1 MAAEFK
7 IGRLRY
13 NWAGTWAPATAY
25 GRDDVALKD
34 GKAYICLIPNTSSS
48 NFYTDLNNT
57 FPRWQLVLDGKTW
70 TGTWATGQSYGVG
83 QIVIF
88 GGKAYYCITAH
99 TSSTFASNT
108 ANWETY
114 TEFVSWYPAWT
125 TNKEYGINDVVKYG
139 GIVYKCTTNH
149 TSAGSVSQGLEIDQ
163 VNWAV
168 FYSGLEYK
176 GPWASNTRYKLND
189 LVKVDANI
197 YVCSQ
202 FHTSNQT
209 LNTSNFLMWLPGQMN
224 DLIWSNVTTYQIGDT
239 VIYGGDAYISKTAN
253 NLNYFPNTDTT
264 NWGLF
269 NVGYTVRNTWSSS
282 TNYAPGDLVSRNGI
296 LYEATARSIA
306 QDPNIS
312 TVSGSYISAGSS
324 GTTINLLS
332 SNGVIPGMTVSGVGM
347 TNGQRISTVTTS
359 TASATGKITGSP
371 VNISSFTSAT
381 ATGPY
386 LVTFT
391 IPIQSVAPST
401 SIAYTVAGNSNSS
414 FNGSFTATAST
425 TTSITLS
432 YSTDPGSYGTG
443 TTTLASLVTTYTVI
457 TFLST
462 TPSTYQVAFV
472 IPTQASAPST
482 NVQYIVEGNS
492 NTLFN
497 GTFSCTASTTTSITL
512 SYSTNPGSYGTG
524 TTTVTPSTGTV
535 LTLSGTVT
543 GTFAVGMVI
552 SGTGITSSHIVSGS
566 GTSWVVSTAQ
576 AVTSTTVTGTL
587 NSIVLS
593 KIANGTLTTGQTLS
607 FLGLNSNYWSLL
619 IPGKQWANRWTVG
632 SQYVS
637 GDVVSWST
645 ATYVCIN
652 GNTASYISPVA
663 TNRPDYDTN
672 ASYWVL
678 LIAHDLNNSLNL
690 QGDLRTFKNNKP
702 STTAIG
708 TDTYVLGVSADVPNW
723 RKLNVVPAVFYV
735 DDNAGQDIASYGI
748 TWDQPWKTI
757 RYACDTIN
765 QGFYYTNAVTL
776 LKNNKAFMIAE
787 MYQWMLY
794 QMSQNIS
801 PFSPDS
807 LWDVNYTQ
815 RDAERVID
823 AIIYDLKRG
832 GNSQTVAAT
841 LSYFYYGSKTQF
853 YNSLVAASVIYYSP
867 ALNYLLS
874 LMQNVITNTSVTPS
888 YQQVNNVTPSSV
900 VNQII
905 NNTLIAESGTA
916 TEISSLMSI
925 VTTALTNQNTYSVP
939 NTNTG
944 ITASI
949 NVKTGTYNEFLPIV
963 IPENVSI
970 IGDELR
976 SAVVQPATSKTFSC
990 TQTIA
995 TNSNPVTS
1003 NTMVVNSTVG
1013 LTDQMPMQFIS
1024 PYINNASTTFGDVI
1038 SGKTYYIKG
1047 SSITSTSLQIN
1058 DGPTFNFKGSTT
1070 NNTNIISNVSSIT
1083 QLAVGMTITGPG
1095 IPSNTY
1101 VYSFAQEINSVSNIT
1116 LCSGY
1121 PLAENYVFV
1130 TSNATTSGILQTF
1143 TASGNLVN
1151 FSNGSGNMTVFAGEC
1166 LKNMFLMR
1174 NGTTIRNMSL
1184 FGLKGTLT
1192 ANNTYSTARPT
1203 GGAYTSLD
1211 PGTGP
1216 NDTSAWIIRRSPYAQ
1231 NLTIFGDGASGIK
1244 IDGTLHNGGSK
1255 SIVSNDY
1262 TMVLSDGI
1270 GIWCTGPGAITEAIS
1285 VFSYYA
1291 YAGYFAEA
1299 GGRIRS
1305 ANGNSSY
1312 GTFGVVSEGYD
1323 LTEVPLTG
1331 TVNNQSQQVQAS
1343 VISAFG
1349 TADQL
1354 LKLNYSNAGSAYYE
1368 PATNMIKYSND
1379 FLTTW
1384 TNDANLSFIKNNT
1397 APTGYT
1403 EAWLLTGSTGTPG
1416 TGYIQQTISI
1426 NPAGFSYTSIG
1437 GATQD
1442 GAQGN
1447 GATFDITVTPTNY
1460 VVTVNSQGT
1469 LYQTGNNIL
1478 IKGSVL
1484 GGLDD
1489 INDLTI
1495 VVGNLSGTG
1504 ISTISATSGTVPSGS
1519 NQSYTL
1525 SMYVY
1530 AGNSASI
1537 DMQAIFSGVT
1547 TVTSGINYNVSSH
1560 TVTPYSGTSIT
1571 SSANGGTLPTS
1582 YGAQKTLV
1590 TGWYRVWMSVNDSKG
1605 VNTSLTYKFF
1615 PRGANAPIAN
1625 TYSIIYGS
1633 QLEISGTDPSPSFYL
1648 ETTTNRF
1655 TAYANYQVV
1664 GAGSGA
1670 LLSGE
1675 ESRSQAIF
1683 NSRITTDS
1691 NGFTGGA
1698 GYATSVNT
1706 AQEGNTYSIKLAATD
1721 QGIFN
1726 YLGMRVFVSSGTG
1739 AGQYG
1744 FISYYNI
1751 SGSVDA
1757 NGISSKTALVL
1768 KETIDPVNVITSTAS
1783 GTPAN
1788 NLLTLAANTDISTWY
1803 VNQAV
1808 QFIPTYYTTTAT
1820 ATSIDTVVATATVGG
1835 TVNTIAVPT
1844 ASLAVN
1850 MPVTFGAG
1858 PYNVTAGYLYYIVD
1872 VDYVNNLI
1880 QLSTEIAGNPIQ
1892 LSTVASG
1899 SQTMTFPRY
1908 SGNIKAPTANMV
1920 PNINIQFTGVSLG
1933 GLALGTNYF
1942 INDIIDANN
1951 FTVSTNK
1958 VSLTSTASVGGTTNT
1973 VAATTTSL
1981 VPLNPVVFSGTIF
1994 DAAIS
1999 PGTTYYISKIVDANS
2014 FNIATSII
2022 RATVTQTEFSTNLI
2036 KVSDTAG
2043 FVIGNPIIFG
2053 GIASGTTFGNIV
2065 SETVYYIQT
2074 INPSTDQITITADK
2088 TNTFILTDKAGLIQV
2103 RTCPEALS
2111 LGAGTGSMTL
2121 TSTGTRLVV
2130 TNSVGNISTMN
2141 GTFSTSLFGGVNS
2154 YTRYFITALTPP
2166 GQGNSNTTLSISA
2179 TLAGTPITL
2188 TTGVGNMQMAASG
2201 WDNINPGTQDAAV
2214 LDSTSSYF
2222 IEPKT
2227 TFGLPGYQQSSGTVT
2242 TSLSNGASFTSIAYG
2257 NNYFIAIPTAG
2268 SLGAKSSNGSS
2279 WSSMPLPST
2288 VSTWSDITFGNSYW
2302 AALGT
2307 TVSGSNSVVA
2317 YSNSKGLGWRTS
2329 SLPSNSTWNKIKY
2342 GNGTFVA
2349 ISSDNTRAAY
2359 STNQARTW
2367 TATSLPSS
2375 TPIAL
2380 TGTPVISTTQQKF
2393 GISSLYL
2400 NGTSHIDVASDSRFA
2415 YNKEDFTIECFV
2427 YISAI
2432 SGVQYIVDQRTTA
2445 NEAAIAIDISS
2456 AGEVRL
2462 YVLGVYRITSTTL
2475 VTANTWTHIAVSRAS
2490 GVTRLFVNGTVQ
2502 GTTYTDANIYLARPI
2517 AIGATYTATNRVTG
2531 YIDEVRVSRGVSR
2544 YTTTFTPTS
2553 TAFTSDANT
2562 MLLMHLDNVN
2572 NSTAI
2577 TSTIGTWTALTYGSG
2592 LFVAVNN
2599 NGQTAWSPDGI
2610 TWNLSTLPTNNAI
2623 LSGVTIIG
2631 GAGQFTCTTTST
2643 QLVIGQSVV
2652 VSGALTSAG
2661 GEGTITNGTY
2671 YISATNGKSS
2681 FTLATTYIN
2690 AIQGTNPITTGAG
2703 TTTGLTFAVGAPSY
2717 TDIAFGN
2724 NKFVA
2729 IQSGVGLQ
2737 SAVSFDGVNWIQSLI
2752 YMSATKIAYGQGVFV
2767 TVNSNG
2773 TSSYVSEHGIY
2784 WKSRSLTYG
2793 SISAMVFGYNTS
2805 NTGLFATLT
2814 GDGSSS
2820 GNATVINEGA
2830 RAHGRATI
2838 NSGVISS
2845 VSLWETGSNYTGTPS
2860 ISFTD
2865 FNVSVTATVIPRI
2878 GNGSLSNPTF
2888 INRGTGYNTTST
2900 VVTITGDGYADTFQT
2915 GLNIIVKNLASVPLV
2930 GSNLSI
2936 AGNSQVYKITSAS
2949 AVFGTTAPFIEATI
2963 QLSPEMTTA
2972 NSPAHGTAVQL
2983 RQLYSQCRVTNHDFL
2998 LVGTGNRATANY
3010 PYTDITTAKI
3020 NQQAVETNQ
3029 GHVFYTSTDE
3039 NGNFSVGGLFGV
3051 QQATGTVTLSAT
3063 QFGLTGLETLSLGGI
3078 AVGSSSVVITQFST
3092 DNTFAANSDAIVPT
3106 QRAVKSYLTGRLSQ
3120 GGANTYTGNFIAGTV
3135 YVGGPNFI
3143 KSTVSNGLV
3152 GSTIKMANKVY
3163 INSKGVDGNMAALNM
3178 FIRSAT
3184 KRGL

>member
-13 NWAGTWAPATAY
+13 NWAGTWAPATEY
-25 GRDDVALKD
+25 SRDDIILND
-34 GKAYICLIPNTSSS
+34 GKAYTCLVPNTSSA
-48 NFYTDLNNT
+48 NFYTDLYNI
-57 FPRWQLVLDGKTW
+57 FPRWSIVLDGKTW
-70 TGTWATGQSYGVG
+70 AGPWVTDHDYGVG
-83 QIVIF
+83 HIVVF
-88 GGKAYYCITAH
+88 GGKAYTSTTAH
-99 TSSTFASNT
+99 ASTTFAADA
-108 ANWETY
+108 ANWTEY
-114 TEFVSWYPAWT
+114 TEFDGWKPTWT
-125 TNKEYGINDVVKYG
+125 TNTAYGLNDVVKYG
-139 GIVYKCTTNH
+139 GIVYKCIVNH
-149 TSAGSVSQGLEIDQ
+149 TSAGSSTLGLESNQ
-163 VNWAV
+163 SSWEVY
-168 FYSGLEYK
+168 YSGVEYK
-176 GPWASNTRYKLND
+176 GAWTPSTRYKLND

-197 YVCSQ
+197 YICTQ
-202 FHTSNQT
+202 FHTATST
-209 LNTSNFLMWLPGQMN
+209 LNTSNFSMWLPGQMI
-224 DLIWSNVTTYQIGDT
+224 DLIWASSTTYQAGDT

-253 NLNYFPNTDTT
+253 NLNNFPNTDDV

-282 TNYAPGDLVSRNGI
+282 TAYAPGDLVSRNGS
-296 LYEATARSIA
+296 LYEATARSTA
-306 QDPNIS
+306 QDPNTSTIS
-312 TVSGSYISAGSS
+312 ASYISAGSS

-332 SNGVIPGMTVSGVGM
+332 STNIIPGMIVSGTGI
-347 TNGQRISTVTTS
+347 TSGQRVSTVTNS

-371 VNISSFTSAT
+371 ITISSFTSAT
-381 ATGPY
+381 ANGPY
-386 LVTFT
+386 LVTFA
-391 IPIQSVAPST
+391 IPTQSPVPST
-401 SIAYTVAGNSNSS
+401 GISYTVAGNSNASY
-414 FNGSFTATAST
+414 NGSFTATASSA
-425 TTSITLS
+425 TSITLS
-432 YSTDPGSYGTG
+432 YPTDPGSYGSG
-443 TTTLASLVTTYTVI
+443 TTTLTSIVTTLTVS
-457 TFLST
+457 TFTSKVA
-462 TPSTYQVAFV
+462 SSFAVAFA
-472 IPTQASAPST
+472 IPTQGSAPTT
-482 NVQYIVEGNS
+482 NSQYIIAGNS
-492 NTLFN
+492 NTSFN
-497 GTFSCTASTTTSITL
+497 GTFSCTSSSTTSITL
-512 SYSTNPGSYGTG
+512 TYATNPGSYGTG
-524 TTTVTPSTGTV
+524 TTTVTPATGTV
-535 LTLSGTVT
+535 LTLSGTVS
-543 GTFAVGMVI
+543 GVFSIGMVL
-552 SGTGITSSHIVSGS
+552 SGTGISSSYIVSGA

-576 AVTSTTVTGTL
+576 SVTLTTVTGTL
-587 NSIVLS
+587 NSVVLS
-593 KIANGTLTTGQTLS
+593 SAPTSTLTTDQSLS

-632 SQYVS
+632 TQYAV
-637 GDVVSWST
+637 GDVVSWAT
-645 ATYVCIN
+645 GTYVCIN

-663 TNRPDYDTN
+663 TNRPDYDAT
-672 ASYWVL
+672 SSFWIL

-690 QGDLRTFKNNKP
+690 QGDLRTFKNGQA
-702 STTAIG
+702 STTSIG
-708 TDTYVLGVSADVPNW
+708 DDTYVLGVSSDIPNW
-723 RKLNVVPAVFYV
+723 RKLNVVPAVYYV
-735 DDNAGQDIASYGI
+735 DSYTGQDTASYGL
-748 TWDQPWKTI
+748 TWDQPWQTI
-757 RYACDTIN
+757 RYACDKIN
-765 QGFYYTNAVTL
+765 QGFYYPNSVTL
-776 LKNNKAFMIAE
+776 LKNNKAFMVAE
-787 MYQWMLY
+787 MYQWMIY
-794 QMSQNIS
+794 QMSQSIS

-841 LSYFYYGSKTQF
+841 LSYFYFGSKTEF
-853 YNSLVAASVIYYSP
+853 YNSLVAASVVYYSP

-874 LMQNVITNTSVTPS
+874 VMQSVITNSSVSTN
-888 YQQVNNVTPSSV
+888 YQQLNNVTPSSV

-905 NNTLIAESGTA
+905 DNNLTAETGTA

-939 NTNTG
+939 STNSG
-944 ITASI
+944 ISASI
-949 NVKTGTYNEFLPIV
+949 YVKTGTYNELLPIV

-976 SAVVQPATSKTFSC
+976 SAVVQPATSKTFYC
-990 TQTIA
+990 TQTIEPNA
-995 TNSNPVTS
+995 NPITS

-1024 PYINNASTTFGDVI
+1024 PYINNASTAFGGVV
-1038 SGKTYYIKG
+1038 SGQTYYIKG
-1047 SSITSTSLQIN
+1047 SSITSTTLQIN
-1058 DGPTFNFKGSTT
+1058 DGPTFTFKGSTT
-1070 NNTNIISNVSSIT
+1070 NNSNIISNVSSIT
-1083 QLAVGMTITGPG
+1083 QLAVGMSISGPG
-1095 IPSNTY
+1095 IPTNSY
-1101 VYSFAQEINSVSNIT
+1101 VYSFAQEVNSVSNIT

-1130 TSNATTSGILQTF
+1130 ASNATSSGILQTL
-1143 TASGNLVN
+1143 TASGNLVE
-1151 FSNGSGNMTVFAGEC
+1151 FTNGSGSMTVYAGDC

-1174 NGTTIRNMSL
+1174 NGTTIRNLSL

-1192 ANNTYSTARPT
+1192 ANNQYSTARPT

-1231 NLTIFGDGASGIK
+1231 NLTVFGDGASGMK

-1262 TMVLSDGI
+1262 TMVISDGI
-1270 GIWCTGPGAITEAIS
+1270 GLWCTGPGAITEAIS
-1285 VFSYYA
+1285 VFSYYC

-1312 GTFGVVSEGYD
+1312 GTFGIISEGYD

-1354 LKLNYSNAGSAYYE
+1354 LKLNYSNAGSAYYK
-1368 PATNMIKYSND
+1368 PTTNMLSYSNE
-1379 FLTTW
+1379 FLSQW
-1384 TNDANLSFIKNNT
+1384 GNDANVSFIKNNT

-1416 TGYIQQTISI
+1416 TGFIGQGTSI
-1426 NPAGFSYTSIG
+1426 NPAGYTYTNVSG
-1437 GATQD
+1437 TTQD
-1442 GAQGN
+1442 GAPGIS
-1447 GATFDITVTPTNY
+1447 ATFDVRVTPTAY
-1460 VVTVNSQGT
+1460 VVTVNAPGS
-1469 LYQTGNNIL
+1469 LYQTGNNIKIL
-1478 IKGSVL
+1478 GSVL
-1484 GGLDD
+1484 GGRDVV
-1489 INDLTI
+1489 NDLTI

-1504 ISTISATSGTVPSGS
+1504 ISTISATSGTVPAGS
-1519 NQSYTL
+1519 NQAYTL

-1530 AGNSASI
+1530 AGTSASVDI
-1537 DMQAIFSGVT
+1537 QAVFSGTT

-1560 TVTPYSGTSIT
+1560 TVTPYSGTSLT
-1571 SSANGGTLPTS
+1571 STANGGTLPTS
-1582 YGAQKTLV
+1582 YGAQKTLIA
-1590 TGWYRVWMSVNDSKG
+1590 GWYRVWMSINDSTG
-1605 VNTSLTYKFF
+1605 VNNTLTYKFF
-1615 PRGANAPIAN
+1615 PQGANAPIAN
-1625 TYSIIYGS
+1625 TYSIIYGA
-1633 QLEISGTDPSPSFYL
+1633 QLEVSRTDPSPAFYL

-1670 LLSGE
+1670 TLSGE
-1675 ESRSQAIF
+1675 ESRSQAVF
-1683 NSRITTDS
+1683 NARITTDN

-1706 AQEGNTYSIKLAATD
+1706 AQEGNPYSIRLSATD
-1721 QGIFN
+1721 QGIYN

-1744 FISYYNI
+1744 FVSYYNNS
-1751 SGSVDA
+1751 SGVDD

-1768 KETIDPVNVITSTAS
+1768 KETIDPVSVITSTYNA
-1783 GTPAN
+1783 TAAL
-1788 NLLTLAANTDISTWY
+1788 NLLTLANGTDVSSWY

-1820 ATSIDTVVATATVGG
+1820 ATSIDTVVATSTLGG
-1835 TVNTIAVPT
+1835 TINTMSVPT
-1844 ASLAVN
+1844 ASLAIN
-1850 MPVTFGAG
+1850 MPVTFGTG
-1858 PYNVTAGYLYYIVD
+1858 DFNITAGYLYYIVD
-1872 VDYVNNLI
+1872 IDYDEDTI
-1880 QLSTEIAGNPIQ
+1880 QLSTEISGNPIQ

-1899 SQTMTFPRY
+1899 SQTMTYPRY
-1908 SGNIKAPTANMV
+1908 SGYIKAPTSNMV
-1920 PNINIQFTGVSLG
+1920 PNINIQFTGVALG
-1933 GLALGTNYF
+1933 GLALGTNYY

-1958 VSLTSTASVGGTTNT
+1958 VTLTSEETIGGVTNT
-1973 VAATTTSL
+1973 VRATTTSL
-1981 VPLNPVVFSGTIF
+1981 VPLNPIIFSGVIF

-1999 PGTTYYISKIVDANS
+1999 PGTTYYISEIVDANNFTIS
-2014 FNIATSII
+2014 TNIFRVTA
-2022 RATVTQTEFSTNLI
+2022 TQTTFGTNLI
-2036 KVSDTAG
+2036 KVSDTTG
-2043 FVIGNPIIFG
+2043 FVVGNPIIFS
-2053 GIASGTTFGNIV
+2053 GIAPGLTFGNIA

-2074 INPSTDQITITADK
+2074 INESTNEITITADK
-2088 TNTFILTDKAGLIQV
+2088 TNTFILTDKTGLIQV
-2103 RTCPEALS
+2103 RTCPEALT

-2141 GTFSTSLFGGVNS
+2141 GTFSTSLFGGINS

-2166 GQGNSNTTLSISA
+2166 GQGNTNTTLSIS
-2179 TLAGTPITL
+2179 TTVAGTPITL

-2201 WDNINPGTQDAAV
+2201 WDNINPGTPDATV

-2227 TFGLPGYQQSSGTVT
+2227 TFSLPTYQQSTGSVT
-2242 TSLSNGASFTSIAYG
+2242 TPLSNGASFASIAYG
-2257 NNYFIAIPTAG
+2257 DNYFIAIPTAG
-2268 SLGAKSSNGSS
+2268 STGAVSSDGTNWTAIS
-2279 WSSMPLPST
+2279 LPST
-2288 VSTWSDITFGNSYW
+2288 VTTWTDIAFGNSYW
-2302 AALGT
+2302 VALGT
-2307 TVSGSNSVVA
+2307 TAGGTSVVA

-2329 SLPSNSTWNKIKY
+2329 NLPSNSTWSKITY
-2342 GNGTFVA
+2342 GNGGFVA
-2349 ISSDNTRAAY
+2349 ISSDNTRAASSY
-2359 STNQARTW
+2359 DFGLSWIPVHISSSTAITSTGLPYIDTNQY
-2367 TATSLPSS
+2367 
-2375 TPIAL
+2375 
-2380 TGTPVISTTQQKF
+2380 KF
-2393 GISSLYL
+2393 GESSLYL
-2400 NGTSHIDVASDSRFA
+2400 DGSSHVDVASDSKFA
-2415 YNKEDFTIECFV
+2415 YNSEDFTVECFV
-2427 YISAI
+2427 RPTSLTGTQVVI
-2432 SGVQYIVDQRTTA
+2432 DQRTAA
-2445 NEAAIAIDISS
+2445 NQASINVDIS
-2456 AGEVRL
+2456 ATGAVRL
-2462 YVLGVYRITSTTL
+2462 YVLGSYQITSATL
-2475 VTANTWTHIAVSRAS
+2475 ITAGAWSHIAVSRAS

-2502 GTTYTDANIYLARPI
+2502 GTTYTDANVYVAKPV
-2517 AIGATYTATNRVTG
+2517 AIGASFSASNKFTG
-2531 YIDEVRVSRGVSR
+2531 HIDEVRISRGVSR
-2544 YTTTFTPTS
+2544 YTTTFTPT
-2553 TAFTSDANT
+2553 TQAFTSDANT
-2562 MLLMHLDNVN
+2562 MLLMHLERNDVN
-2572 NSTAI
+2572 DLNI
-2577 TSTIGTWTALTYGSG
+2577 TSTIGSWVGLTYGSG
-2592 LFVAVNN
+2592 TFVAINS
-2599 NGQTAWSPDGI
+2599 NGQTSWSTSGAN
-2610 TWNLSTLPTNNAI
+2610 WNSSTAPTNNVL

-2631 GAGQFTCTTTST
+2631 SAGQFTCTTTTT
-2643 QLVIGQSVV
+2643 QLVVGQSIV
-2652 VSGALTSAG
+2652 VSGANIG
-2661 GEGTITNGTY
+2661 DGTITNGTY
-2671 YISATNGKSS
+2671 YISATNGKST

-2703 TTTGLTFAVGAPSY
+2703 STTGLTFAVGGPAY

-2729 IQSGVGLQ
+2729 IQTGVGLR
-2737 SAVSFDGVNWIQSLI
+2737 SAISFDGVNWQLSAN
-2752 YMSATKIAYGQGVFV
+2752 YMSGTKIAYGQGVFFV
-2767 TVNSNG
+2767 VNSNG
-2773 TSSYVSEHGIY
+2773 TSAWASEHGID

-2793 SISAMVFGYNTS
+2793 SISAMKFGYNTS

-2814 GDGSSS
+2814 GDGSST
-2820 GNATVINEGA
+2820 GNAMVINEGA
-2830 RAHGRATI
+2830 RAQGRATI
-2838 NSGVISS
+2838 NSGVISA
-2845 VSLWETGSNYTGTPS
+2845 VSLWEPGSNYTSTPS
-2860 ISFTD
+2860 VTFSD
-2865 FNVSVTATVIPRI
+2865 YNVSVTASIAPRI
-2878 GNGSLSNPTF
+2878 GNGALSNPTF
-2888 INRGTGYNTTST
+2888 INRGSGYNTTST

-2936 AGNSQVYKITSAS
+2936 AGNSQIYKITSAS

-2972 NSPAHGTAVQL
+2972 KSPAHGTAVQL

-3135 YVGGPNFI
+3135 SVGGPNFI
-3143 KSTVSNGLV
+3143 RSTVANGLV
-3152 GSTIKMANKVY
+3152 GSAIKMQNKVY
-3163 INSKGVDGNMAALNM
+3163 ITGRGVDGNMAALDM
-3178 FIRSAT
+3178 FMRGAT